1 MRVLRSNP
9 YLTLTA
15 KLKTYFTWVGVVL
28 LTWACDQDNEIADVV
43 DDTPDDAAVVDIT
56 DSRSV
61 TEVFGDRLSLDN
73 PLNYEDQAVPNCIR
87 EDNTTRG
94 NDITNQVAILGR
106 VLFYDTNLSSNNS
119 ISCASCH
126 QQALAFGDDAVV
138 SQGVNGVT
146 GRHSMRL
153 INARFAEEE
162 RFFWDERANTL
173 ETQTTMPIQDHIEM
187 GFSGT
192 EGDDDIDGLIIK
204 LEGIEYV
211 LELFEYAYGDR
222 EITEERM
229 QLALAQFVRSIQSF
243 DSRFDEGLAIAGD
256 EDDDFSNYT
265 ELENLGKDL
274 FMGRAGCDRC
284 HDAPEFAI
292 NDNSRNNGVITV
304 AGDPDAI
311 DTEVTRAPT
320 LRDIFNPDG
329 TLNGPMMHDG
339 SFATM
344 EAVLG
349 HYSSVT
355 ETPENNNLDNRLD
368 GRRGPGG
375 GRGNLDLSDQEIE
388 AISAFIKTLTGTTV
402 YTDDR
407 WSDPFEP

>member
-1 MRVLRSNP
+1 MRILGTNTITS
-9 YLTLTA
+9 LTLP
-15 KLKTYFTWVGVVL
+15 KVKFLMIGLISLFL
-28 LTWACDQDNEIADVV
+28 WACNPDPDVV
-43 DDTPDDAAVVDIT
+43 NADDSDDLVDDPVSQIDT
-56 DSRSV
+56 RSIE
-61 TEVFGDRLSLDN
+61 EVFGSRLSLES
-73 PLNYEDQAVPNCIR
+73 PLNYADQAIPNYIN

-94 NDITNQVAILGR
+94 NQIENEIATLGR
-106 VLFYDTNLSSNNS
+106 VLFYDRNLSSDNS

-126 QQALAFGDDAVV
+126 KQELAFGDDAVV

-192 EGDDDIDGLIIK
+192 NGDDDIGGLITKMESIDY
-204 LEGIEYV
+204 LV
-211 LELFEYAYGDR
+211 ALFEYAYGTD

-243 DSRFDEGLAIAGD
+243 DSRYDAGLAQAND
-256 EDDDFSNYT
+256 EDDDFENFT
-265 ELENLGKDL
+265 VLENMGKDL

-292 NDNSRNNGVITV
+292 NDNSDNNGVITV

-339 SFATM
+339 SFATF
-344 EAVLG
+344 EEVLR
-349 HYSSVT
+349 HYSTVES
-355 ETPENNNLDNRLD
+355 TPENNNLDNRLE
-368 GRRGPGG
+368 GRRGGN
-375 GRGNLDLSDQEIE
+375 RNLDNQDID
-388 AISAFIKTLTGTTV
+388 AIIAFVQTLTGTEV
-402 YTDDR
+402 YTDER
-407 WSDPFEP
+407 WSDPFLP

>member
-1 MRVLRSNP
+1 MKIFGTNTISS
-9 YLTLTA
+9 LTLP
-15 KLKTYFTWVGVVL
+15 KVKFLIVGCTCL
-28 LTWACDQDNEIADVV
+28 FLSACNSDSEIVDVNDDVTGDDPVGQV
-43 DDTPDDAAVVDIT
+43 DT
-56 DSRSV
+56 RSV
-61 TEVFGDRLSLDN
+61 EDVFGSSLSLES
-73 PLNYEDQAVPNCIR
+73 PLNYADQAIPNYIN

-94 NDITNQVAILGR
+94 NQIENEIATLGR
-106 VLFYDTNLSSNNS
+106 VLFYDKSLSADNS

-126 QQALAFGDDAVV
+126 KQELAFGDDAAL

-187 GFSGT
+187 GFSGA
-192 EGDDDIDGLIIK
+192 EGDDDINDLITK
-204 LEGIEYV
+204 MEGTDYLV
-211 LELFEYAYGDR
+211 TLFEYAYGSS

-243 DSRFDEGLAIAGD
+243 DSRYDVGLAQSGD
-256 EDDDFSNYT
+256 EDDDFSNFS

-292 NDNSRNNGVITV
+292 NDNSDNNGVISV
-304 AGDPDAI
+304 AGDAGAI
-311 DTEVTRAPT
+311 DTGVTRAPT
-320 LRDIFNPDG
+320 LRDIFSPDG
-329 TLNGPMMHDG
+329 SLNGPMMHDG
-339 SFATM
+339 SFENFET
-344 EAVLG
+344 VLR
-349 HYSSVT
+349 HYSSVGP
-355 ETPENNNLDNRLD
+355 TPENNNLDNRLG
-368 GRRGPGG
+368 GRRGGN
-375 GRGNLDLSDQEIE
+375 RNLDDQDME
-388 AISAFIKTLTGTTV
+388 AIIAFVQTLTGTEV

-407 WSDPFEP
+407 WSDPFLP

>member
-1 MRVLRSNP
+1 MLRTLLIGGACMLVL
-9 YLTLTA
+9 
-15 KLKTYFTWVGVVL
+15 
-28 LTWACDQDNEIADVV
+28 WACNPDSEIADVV
-43 DDTPDDAAVVDIT
+43 DDTSGVDGNDDTGTGSV

-61 TEVFGDRLSLDN
+61 SEVFGDRLSLDN
-73 PLNYEDQAVPNCIR
+73 PLNYADQAIPNYIN

-94 NDITNQVAILGR
+94 NNITNEVATLGR
-106 VLFYDTNLSSNNS
+106 VLFYDPNLSSDNS

-126 QQALAFGDDAVV
+126 QQSLAFGDDAVL

-173 ETQTTMPIQDHIEM
+173 EAQTTMPIQDHIEM
-187 GFSGT
+187 GFSGA
-192 EGDDDIDGLIIK
+192 EGDDDIAGLITK
-204 LEGIEYV
+204 MEGIEY
-211 LELFEYAYGDR
+211 LAELFEYAFGDR

-243 DSRFDEGLAIAGD
+243 DSRFDAGLIATGD
-256 EDDDFSNYT
+256 EDDDFPNFT
-265 ELENLGKDL
+265 ALENLGKDL

-292 NDNSRNNGVITV
+292 NDNSQNNGVITV
-304 AGDPDAI
+304 AGDPDGI

-329 TLNGPMMHDG
+329 SLNGPMMHDG

-344 EAVLG
+344 EDVLE
-349 HYSSVT
+349 HYSTVMD
-355 ETPENNNLDNRLD
+355 TPENDNLDNRLD
-368 GRRGPGG
+368 DRRGPGG
-375 GRGNLDLSDQEIE
+375 GRGNLDDQEID
-388 AISAFIKTLTGTTV
+388 AMVAFMKTLTGTTV